1 MPSNPRKA
9 RPGLALLFG
18 LGMLGLAEGAAR
30 LAGVEAAYQADGVGG
45 WRVIAGSQSVLF
57 GNNHTGPDAFQV
69 STNPDGLRTDLSRA
83 RSPGRF
89 RVAVLGDSTVFGWGV
104 GQSETVADG
113 IAEGLRHLSGGVE
126 VINAGQPGYSSV
138 QASRLFSNVVSAY
151 QPDLTLLF
159 LPLHD
164 HNRVLVSD
172 LEHLRGAATPL
183 AAGRVWLASHSHL
196 YEAIRR
202 LLFPLSK
209 QALSPN
215 LAEAGAA
222 DRVAR
227 VSDAEREQSLAEMRS
242 TMAAWGGQLALGMLP
257 FKADM
262 GLSGPTPDRP
272 GLEWAARFSAETQT
286 PLLDLRGC
294 CGTDVDRL
302 VLANDPG
309 HLTAEGNRQVGL
321 SAASTVAE
329 LLLRQQAA
337 PR

>member
-1 MPSNPRKA
+1 
-9 RPGLALLFG
+9 
-18 LGMLGLAEGAAR
+18 MLGLAEGAAR

-113 IAEGLRHLSGGVE
+113 LAEGLRHLSGGVE

-172 LEHLRGAATPL
+172 AEHLDGAEGALPRLRVALATRS
-183 AAGRVWLASHSHL
+183 RV
-196 YEAIRR
+196 YEGLRR
-202 LLFPLSK
+202 LLFPLAG
-209 QALSPN
+209 QAFV
-215 LAEAGAA
+215 LADEAGAGP
-222 DRVAR
+222 RVPR
-227 VSDAEREQSLAEMRS
+227 VSAAERAAALDAAKQATE
-242 TMAAWGGQLALGMLP
+242 AWGGRLLIGHLP
-257 FKADM
+257 FAAEM
-262 GLSGPTPDRP
+262 TGPVGPRE
-272 GLEWAARFSAETQT
+272 GEAEVAAWAQENDAR
-286 PLLDLRGC
+286 LIDLRGC
-294 CGTDVDRL
+294 CSGEAL
-302 VLANDPG
+302 LLPADPG
-309 HLTAEGNRQVGL
+309 HY
-321 SAASTVAE
+321 SAAGHRAVGQALAAA
-329 LLLRQQAA
+329 LLPLLPPPAA
-337 PR
+337 QTPLPEPP